1 MENNALDSQGGN
13 TGALPVGVAF
23 VADRNNNNTGFA
35 YSSPEVAG
43 SIPISQVGGTLNLR
57 RLTLA
62 AWIRPSMLQIG
73 PGASITKWSPGTTN
87 YSLFLNDFNAPGIR
101 FYMGD
106 SNFGTHYDLPGTTT
120 CAINTWGHI
129 AGSYDGTFLKIYV
142 NGVLSNTRTAPD
154 AFVSTGQSPMLGAR
168 AFGDSGFVGSFDEVQ
183 IYDRALMDAEV
194 TAV

>member
-35 YSSPEVAG
+35 YSSPGVAG

-73 PGASITKWSPGTTN
+73 PGGEHYEMVPG
-87 YSLFLNDFNAPGIR
+87 NDK
-101 FYMGD
+101 
-106 SNFGTHYDLPGTTT
+106 LL
-120 CAINTWGHI
+120 AI
-129 AGSYDGTFLKIYV
+129 
-142 NGVLSNTRTAPD
+142 P
-154 AFVSTGQSPMLGAR
+154 
-168 AFGDSGFVGSFDEVQ
+168 E
-183 IYDRALMDAEV
+183 
-194 TAV
+194 